1 MEIPESLTKAA
12 ITPLRFI
19 PRSLQCIGLGSFLA
33 FELERDPSIKERLR
47 EIDGK
52 TFLFEATDI
61 DKRFYMTIK
70 DGKVTVRPHY
80 AGNPDVTMRGETAVL
95 AGLML
100 NRIDPDTVFFSRRL
114 QITGSMEVALWFK
127 NILASLR

>member
-1 MEIPESLTKAA
+1 METSEILTKAV
-12 ITPLRFI
+12 ITPLKFI
-19 PRSLQCIGLGSFLA
+19 PRTLQCIGLGSFLA
-33 FELERDPSIKERLR
+33 FELERDPSIRERLM

-70 DGKVTVRPHY
+70 GGKVAIRPNY

-100 NRIDPDTVFFSRRL
+100 NRANPSTPQFL
-114 QITGSMEVALWFK
+114 
-127 NILASLR
+127 

>member
-1 MEIPESLTKAA
+1 METTELLTKTA
-12 ITPLRFI
+12 IAPLKFI

-33 FELERDPSIKERLR
+33 FELERDPSIRERLR

-61 DKRFYMTIK
+61 DKCFYMTIK
-70 DGKVTVRPHY
+70 DGRVTIRPHY
-80 AGNPDVTMRGETAVL
+80 AGTPDVTMRGETAVL

-100 NRIDPDTVFFSRRL
+100 NRVDPDTVFFSRKL
-114 QITGSMEVALWFK
+114 QITGSTEVALWFK
-127 NILASLR
+127 NILASL